1 MDLGVVFTLLDEF
14 RAHCY
19 RALRLSDS
27 AERDGNGTE
36 TQEIG
41 INCGKCDM
49 QRMLKRFQLDNRNP
63 ESDAVIC
70 QITFMRK
77 VTISLIFLY
86 ARFS

>member
-1 MDLGVVFTLLDEF
+1 MDLGVVFPLLDEF

-41 INCGKCDM
+41 INWGNAILWGRLVKG
-49 QRMLKRFQLDNRNP
+49 N
-63 ESDAVIC
+63 AIC
-70 QITFMRK
+70 NEC
-77 VTISLIFLY
+77 
-86 ARFS
+86 